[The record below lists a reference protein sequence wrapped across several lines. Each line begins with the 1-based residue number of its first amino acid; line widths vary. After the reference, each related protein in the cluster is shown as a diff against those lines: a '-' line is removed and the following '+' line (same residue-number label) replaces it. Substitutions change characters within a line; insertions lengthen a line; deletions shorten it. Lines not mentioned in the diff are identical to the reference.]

1 MELREYAAL
10 SGSDNS
16 SSLRP
21 DVQFYSEVKIW
32 LTKIEATDRLA
43 NGYDSIR
50 NVLDKLV
57 IEAYSVAG
65 KTYLHQ
71 QMDNRKEHV
80 I

>member
-10 SGSDNS
+10 SGSDN

-50 NVLDKLV
+50 NAPDKLV